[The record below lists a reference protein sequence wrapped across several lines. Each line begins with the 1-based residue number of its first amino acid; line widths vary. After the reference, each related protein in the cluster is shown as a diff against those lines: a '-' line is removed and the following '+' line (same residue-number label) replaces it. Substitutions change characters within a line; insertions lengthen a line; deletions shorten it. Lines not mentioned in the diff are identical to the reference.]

1 MRLNALCMIANGPK
15 TEKVCRSSWIFRFF
29 FSKSFVFSFF
39 PHVFRFLLS
48 PTPPAVSN
56 SDSLAQQGESVP
68 LMTSEACFNNDTE
81 KKKRKGRSKKR
92 FKDCGLDNETTRFWY
107 PMNPSV
113 LFCRFD
119 LFYLVCKCGAKKL
132 CISSIRRRLAWKIK
146 DIKNM
151 KKKQYIETYIKSLKS
166 HTLCSSTPYTES
178 MKTKNAIQL

>member
-1 MRLNALCMIANGPK
+1 MVQKPK
-15 TEKVCRSSWIFRFF
+15 KCAEVRGF
-29 FSKSFVFSFF
+29 FVFSSRNLSFFRFF

-81 KKKRKGRSKKR
+81 KKKRKGRSKKQ
-92 FKDCGLDNETTRFWY
+92 FKDCGLDNETTRFWH

-113 LFCRFD
+113 LFCRFYH
-119 LFYLVCKCGAKKL
+119 LFYLVCKCGAEKL

-146 DIKNM
+146 DIKDM
-151 KKKQYIETYIKSLKS
+151 KKNNILKL
-166 HTLCSSTPYTES
+166 T
-178 MKTKNAIQL
+178 